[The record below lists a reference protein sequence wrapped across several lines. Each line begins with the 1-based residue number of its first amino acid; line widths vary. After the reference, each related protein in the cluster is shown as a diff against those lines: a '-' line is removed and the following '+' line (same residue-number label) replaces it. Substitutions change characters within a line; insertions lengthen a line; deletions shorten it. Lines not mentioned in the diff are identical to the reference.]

1 MKKQMILLA
10 SAALLCAA
18 GGCRT
23 TTQNIDPV
31 NDPGGAIAGFDFRD
45 INRSIAA
52 AMASMLGSGRLQR
65 TDGGRWVVNVM
76 PVKDDTS
83 NMARDTGA
91 LSEAIHTSLRE
102 ELTNSRKCVI
112 FNPEVAKYAQTAV
125 VPQFAL
131 ISTINS
137 RTLFLDN
144 KNRQIEYN
152 LNLSLVETATGL
164 EVWQKRVFIGKRADR
179 HAIY

>member
-1 MKKQMILLA
+1 MKKQIILLTA
-10 SAALLCAA
+10 AALCVA

-23 TTQNIDPV
+23 TTQNIDRV
-31 NDPGGAIAGFDFRD
+31 NDQSGAIAGFDFRD
-45 INRSIAA
+45 INRIICEAV
-52 AMASMLGSGRLQR
+52 ASMLGSGRMQR
-65 TDGGRWVVNVM
+65 NDGGRWIVNVM

-102 ELTNSRKCVI
+102 ELTNSGKCLI
-112 FNPEVAKYAQTAV
+112 FNPAVGRYAQTAA

-131 ISTINS
+131 IGTINS
-137 RTLFLDN
+137 RSLFLDN
-144 KNRQIEYN
+144 KDRQIEYN

-164 EVWQKRVFIGKRADR
+164 EVWQKRIFIGKRADR

>member
-1 MKKQMILLA
+1 MKKQIILLA
-10 SAALLCAA
+10 AAALCVA

-23 TTQNIDPV
+23 TTQNIDRV
-31 NDPGGAIAGFDFRD
+31 NDSSGAIAGFDFRD
-45 INRSIAA
+45 INRSICEAV
-52 AMASMLGSGRLQR
+52 ASMLGSGRMQR
-65 TDGGRWVVNVM
+65 NDGGRWIVNVM

-91 LSEAIHTSLRE
+91 LSEAIHASLRE
-102 ELTNSRKCVI
+102 ELTNSGKCVI
-112 FNPEVAKYAQTAV
+112 FNPSVARYAQTAV

-131 ISTINS
+131 IGTINS

-144 KNRQIEYN
+144 KDRQIEYN

-164 EVWQKRVFIGKRADR
+164 EVWQKRIFIGKRADR

>member
-1 MKKQMILLA
+1 MKKQFILLA
-10 SAALLCAA
+10 SAALLSVVC
-18 GGCRT
+18 GCRT
-23 TTQNIDPV
+23 ATTNIDRV
-31 NDPGGAIAGFDFRD
+31 NDQAGAIAGFDYRD
-45 INRSIAA
+45 INRSIAEA
-52 AMASMLGSGRLQR
+52 IGNMLASGRLQR
-65 TDGGRWVVNVM
+65 NDGGRWVVNVL

-102 ELTNSRKCVI
+102 ELSNSRKCVI
-112 FNPEVAKYAQTAV
+112 FNPDVARYAQTAV

-144 KNRQIEYN
+144 KDRQIEYN
-152 LNLSLVETATGL
+152 LNLALVETATGL
-164 EVWQKRVFIGKRADR
+164 EVWQKRVFIGKRTDR